1 METARRQM
9 AKPGLDPASAAQRGT
24 VLVVDDHEG
33 VRLVVDQILSDD
45 GYVVLPADCAD
56 TALDLCRE
64 HGDEIDLLLTDL
76 TMPRM
81 VGTDLARM
89 VAAQIEGV
97 RVLYMSGDS
106 SAVLTPAE
114 REYTRDYLLQKPFEP
129 DDLLAKVHELL
140 DDPRR

>member
-1 METARRQM
+1 M
-9 AKPGLDPASAAQRGT
+9 ANPAIDLTSSTPLGT
-24 VLVVDDHEG
+24 ILVVDDHEG
-33 VRLVVDQILSDD
+33 VRLVVDQILSSE

-56 TALDLCRE
+56 TALDLCRQ

-89 VAAQIEGV
+89 VAAQIDGV

-106 SAVLTPAE
+106 SAVLSPAE

-129 DDLLAKVHELL
+129 DDLLDKVHELL
-140 DDPRR
+140 DEPRR

>member
-1 METARRQM
+1 MDTARRQI
-9 AKPGLDPASAAQRGT
+9 ADPALDPSPATQLGT

-33 VRLVVDQILSDD
+33 VRLVVDQILSDE
-45 GYVVLPADCAD
+45 GYIVLPADCAD
-56 TALDLCRE
+56 AALDLCRE
-64 HGDEIDLLLTDL
+64 HGDDIDLLLTDL

-81 VGTDLARM
+81 VGTELARI
-89 VAAQIEGV
+89 VAAHIDGV

-106 SAVLTPAE
+106 SAVLSPAE

-140 DDPRR
+140 DEPRR

>member
-1 METARRQM
+1 M
-9 AKPGLDPASAAQRGT
+9 ANPGPDPASAAQRGT

-33 VRLVVDQILSDD
+33 VRLVVDQILSDE

-56 TALDLCRE
+56 VALDLCRE

-81 VGTDLARM
+81 VGTDLARL
-89 VAAQIEGV
+89 VAAQIDGV

-106 SAVLTPAE
+106 SAVLTPDE
-114 REYTRDYLLQKPFEP
+114 REYTSDYLLQKPFEP

-140 DDPRR
+140 DEPRR

>member
-1 METARRQM
+1 MDTGRRPL
-9 AKPGLDPASAAQRGT
+9 AEPTLDPSATAQRGT
-24 VLVVDDHEG
+24 VLVVDDHES
-33 VRLVVDQILSDD
+33 VLLVVDQILSAD

-56 TALDLCRE
+56 AALDLCRE

-89 VAAQIEGV
+89 VAAQIDGV

-106 SAVLTPAE
+106 SAVMSAAE

-140 DDPRR
+140 DEPRR

>member
-1 METARRQM
+1 MDTAARQM
-9 AKPGLDPASAAQRGT
+9 ADPTPDPTAPAQRGT

-33 VRLVVDQILSDD
+33 VRLVIDRILSDE
-45 GYVVLPADCAD
+45 GYIVLPADCAD

-81 VGTDLARM
+81 VGTELARM
-89 VAAQIEGV
+89 VAAQIDGV

-106 SAVLTPAE
+106 SAVMSAAE

-140 DDPRR
+140 DEPRR

>member
-1 METARRQM
+1 MDTAPREI
-9 AKPGLDPASAAQRGT
+9 ATPAIDLTSPAPRGT
-24 VLVVDDHEG
+24 VLVVDDHES
-33 VRLVVDQILSDD
+33 VRLVVDQILTDE

-89 VAAQIEGV
+89 VAAQIDGV

-106 SAVLTPAE
+106 SAVLSPAE
-114 REYTRDYLLQKPFEP
+114 RAYTRDYLLQKPFEP
-129 DDLLAKVHELL
+129 DDLLTKVHELL
-140 DDPRR
+140 DEPRR